1 MTGTDPLR
9 GSRGRRGRRT
19 RAVVLALLAFCAVAL
34 PGGGVA
40 GQEPQAFPVRSGSGW
55 LGVHVRIVNSTEDP
69 DGEITLSDVLSGSP
83 AWEAGLEPGDRVIRL
98 NGVPVSAERF
108 RSLTSRLEAGDPVA
122 LTVLRGD
129 QEVSVSVVAGER
141 PAPAQIVAV
150 RLQAELDS
158 VRSHLVRILD
168 SPPLPEGPG
177 AASRVAHFL
186 APTIR
191 VEQVGADSI
200 ATRVLIQATGSGSL
214 EEFVVEM
221 DRESAEAAERALVR
235 RPAAAEPRIAW
246 LQGERQEAPLPARS
260 IEEVRP
266 LSPYVAGLTRV
277 AGAQLR
283 SLGPGLGQYFQVDR
297 GLLVTEVA
305 EGTPAAV
312 AGLRGGDVIVA
323 VGGREVTTLGELR
336 AALATGQ
343 GRVLEVVRRGE
354 RLTVTLR

>member
-1 MTGTDPLR
+1 
-9 GSRGRRGRRT
+9 
-19 RAVVLALLAFCAVAL
+19 
-34 PGGGVA
+34 
-40 GQEPQAFPVRSGSGW
+40 
-55 LGVHVRIVNSTEDP
+55 
-69 DGEITLSDVLSGSP
+69 
-83 AWEAGLEPGDRVIRL
+83 
-98 NGVPVSAERF
+98 
-108 RSLTSRLEAGDPVA
+108 
-122 LTVLRGD
+122 
-129 QEVSVSVVAGER
+129 
-141 PAPAQIVAV
+141 
-150 RLQAELDS
+150 
-158 VRSHLVRILD
+158 
-168 SPPLPEGPG
+168 
-177 AASRVAHFL
+177 VAHFL

-312 AGLRGGDVIVA
+312 AGLRGGDVIVE